1 MSKDKSNQKEVLMKV
16 DPHTAKELKEI
27 SGQVG
32 ASTQDLLASLV
43 WLARKAMGRKIKIE
57 SKEES
62 KSLTVTTF
70 EGLPK
75 ISPLD
80 KQ

>member
-1 MSKDKSNQKEVLMKV
+1 MKV
-16 DPHTAKELKEI
+16 DPHIAKELKEI
-27 SGQVG
+27 SGQIG
-32 ASTQDLLASLV
+32 TGTQDLLASLL

-70 EGLPK
+70 EDLPK